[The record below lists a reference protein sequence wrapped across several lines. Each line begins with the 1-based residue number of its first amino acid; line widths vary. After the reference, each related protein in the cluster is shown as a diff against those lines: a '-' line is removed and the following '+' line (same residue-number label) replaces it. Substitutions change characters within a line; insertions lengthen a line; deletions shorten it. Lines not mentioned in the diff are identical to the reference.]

1 MLKTTRRALAALLN
15 HRKVLAAL
23 AVAAPLVAAAQTA
36 AWPTQPVKLLDAFPP
51 GAPGDLIARLIQP
64 ALQKELGQP
73 VIVDNKPGAGGNI
86 GAAEVVRSTDGHTV
100 LVGPDTM
107 LTINPHVYKKL
118 TFDPMTD
125 LVPVT
130 QLATFSQELV
140 CNPALG
146 VKDLDSLL
154 ATARKQPLSY
164 ASGGPGVPGHM
175 AMELLLA
182 STHVQMQHV
191 PYRGPAPA
199 AQDVLGNSIPCGF
212 LASPVVGPHVKQGR
226 LVAIAV
232 SGSKRLS
239 AQPTVPTMAEAGVK
253 GYDAT
258 FTEMMAMPKSTPP
271 AVLQR
276 LQRAVAQAM
285 ADPDVRAKMAAADL
299 EPLANTPSEAATRIR
314 AENARWKPVAAR
326 LDLRLD

>member
-1 MLKTTRRALAALLN
+1 MHKISRRALAAFATVRPTLT
-15 HRKVLAAL
+15 AL
-23 AVAAPLVAAAQTA
+23 ALATPLLAAAQSTT
-36 AWPTQPVKLLDAFPP
+36 WPTMTVKLLDAFPP

-86 GAAEVVRSTDGHTV
+86 GAAEVVRATDGHTV

-107 LTINPHVYKKL
+107 LTINPHIYKKL
-118 TFDPMTD
+118 SFDPMVD

-146 VKDLDSLL
+146 VKNRDQLL

-175 AMELLLA
+175 AMELLLS

-199 AQDVLGNSIPCGF
+199 AQDVLGNNIPCGF

-232 SGSKRLS
+232 SGTTRLP

-299 EPLANTPSEAATRIR
+299 EPLANTPAEAAARIR

>member
-1 MLKTTRRALAALLN
+1 MKMPQTARAALAALL
-15 HRKVLAAL
+15 LATPL
-23 AVAAPLVAAAQTA
+23 AGFTQAG
-36 AWPTQPVKLLDAFPP
+36 WPSMPVKLLDAFPP
-51 GAPGDLIARLIQP
+51 GAPGDIIARLIQP

-73 VIVDNKPGAGGNI
+73 VIVDNRPGAGGNI
-86 GAAEVVRSTDGHTV
+86 GANEVARATDGHTV
-100 LVGPDTM
+100 LVGPDTI
-107 LTINPHVYKKL
+107 LTINPHLYRKL
-118 TFDPMTD
+118 PFDPMKD

-146 VKDLDSLL
+146 VKDLDQLL
-154 ATARKQPLSY
+154 AAARKQPLTY

-199 AQDVLGNSIPCGF
+199 TQDVIANNVPCGF

-232 SGSKRLS
+232 SGATRLP
-239 AQPTVPTMAEAGVK
+239 AQATVPTVAEAGVK
-253 GYDAT
+253 GYEAT
-258 FTEMMAMPKSTPP
+258 FTEMMAMPKGTPA

-285 ADPDVRAKMAAADL
+285 ADPEVRAKLAAADL
-299 EPLANTPSEAATRIR
+299 QVLANTPEEAAQRIR
-314 AENARWKPVAAR
+314 AENARWKAVAAR
-326 LDLRLD
+326 IDLRLD